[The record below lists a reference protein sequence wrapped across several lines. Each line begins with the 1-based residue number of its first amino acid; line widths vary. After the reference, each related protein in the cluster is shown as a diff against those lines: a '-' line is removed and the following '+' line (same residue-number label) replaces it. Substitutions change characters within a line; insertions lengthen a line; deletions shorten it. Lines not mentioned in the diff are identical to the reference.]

1 MYKKDV
7 IDHFGTQRAVA
18 KALGISDAAVSQW
31 KEVIPEKDAY
41 RLEVVTAG
49 ALKYQESAY
58 RKAAYS
64 TVELD
69 AILDNLSDE
78 EQIELLELLEEE
90 ENYRNTHLLPIP
102 LIASLTGWTRSP
114 ISTWTTWLNPCA
126 VLASCGFLWL
136 VKSMAAIRQCASL
149 MRMAAMTWR

>member
-49 ALKYQESAY
+49 ALKYQERAY
-58 RKAAYS
+58 RKAA
-64 TVELD
+64 
-69 AILDNLSDE
+69 
-78 EQIELLELLEEE
+78 
-90 ENYRNTHLLPIP
+90 
-102 LIASLTGWTRSP
+102 
-114 ISTWTTWLNPCA
+114 
-126 VLASCGFLWL
+126 
-136 VKSMAAIRQCASL
+136 
-149 MRMAAMTWR
+149 

>member
-49 ALKYQESAY
+49 ALKYQES
-58 RKAAYS
+58 K
-64 TVELD
+64 
-69 AILDNLSDE
+69 
-78 EQIELLELLEEE
+78 LLF
-90 ENYRNTHLLPIP
+90 NSHGPHSRRNAGIQR
-102 LIASLTGWTRSP
+102 A
-114 ISTWTTWLNPCA
+114 
-126 VLASCGFLWL
+126 
-136 VKSMAAIRQCASL
+136 
-149 MRMAAMTWR
+149 

>member
-31 KEVIPEKDAY
+31 KEVIPENLY

-58 RKAAYS
+58 RKAA
-64 TVELD
+64 
-69 AILDNLSDE
+69 
-78 EQIELLELLEEE
+78 
-90 ENYRNTHLLPIP
+90 
-102 LIASLTGWTRSP
+102 
-114 ISTWTTWLNPCA
+114 
-126 VLASCGFLWL
+126 
-136 VKSMAAIRQCASL
+136 
-149 MRMAAMTWR
+149 

>member
-7 IDHFGTQRAVA
+7 

-58 RKAAYS
+58 RKAA
-64 TVELD
+64 
-69 AILDNLSDE
+69 
-78 EQIELLELLEEE
+78 
-90 ENYRNTHLLPIP
+90 
-102 LIASLTGWTRSP
+102 
-114 ISTWTTWLNPCA
+114 
-126 VLASCGFLWL
+126 
-136 VKSMAAIRQCASL
+136 
-149 MRMAAMTWR
+149 